1 MDSVRHE
8 QILRAAVEVFVERGY
23 RGTSIDAVAERAGL
37 TRQGVL
43 HYYPSKKRLYFA
55 LLHFREALTRQHVD
69 HDDEPPDMACRFAE
83 ALEFDLGIP
92 SLAQVH
98 SVVMAEAAIGQEPAR
113 GFARARSRELNEMI
127 TRELTAC
134 YGPRLPSGLT
144 ARAGA
149 AALLALVAG
158 LQQQWLVQADE
169 EETYPVLVRD
179 SIRALLLGSTEAP
192 AAGERGGQARTAG

>member
-8 QILRAAVEVFVERGY
+8 QIMRAAVEVFVERGY

-92 SLAQVH
+92 
-98 SVVMAEAAIGQEPAR
+98 
-113 GFARARSRELNEMI
+113 RSR
-127 TRELTAC
+127 RCTASSW
-134 YGPRLPSGLT
+134 PKPPSD
-144 ARAGA
+144 RNPPAGSRVRA
-149 AALLALVAG
+149 AA
-158 LQQQWLVQADE
+158 
-169 EETYPVLVRD
+169 
-179 SIRALLLGSTEAP
+179 SST
-192 AAGERGGQARTAG
+192 R